1 MNMDRRVSSRRWAIV
16 LAIAALLA
24 LAGRC
29 SGEVD
34 IEPTQTLQQ
43 APITG

>member
-1 MNMDRRVSSRRWAIV
+1 MERRVRSRRWAIV

-34 IEPTQTLQQ
+34 IQPTQTLRLAQS
-43 APITG
+43 AG

>member
-1 MNMDRRVSSRRWAIV
+1 MERQGRTRRWAIV

-24 LAGRC
+24 VAGRC

-34 IEPTQTLQQ
+34 IEPTQTLQA
-43 APITG
+43 APTAG